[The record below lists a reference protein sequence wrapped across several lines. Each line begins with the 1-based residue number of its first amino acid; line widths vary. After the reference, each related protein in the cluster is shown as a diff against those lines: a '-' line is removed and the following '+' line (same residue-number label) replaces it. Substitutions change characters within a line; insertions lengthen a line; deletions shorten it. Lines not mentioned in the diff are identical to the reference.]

1 MSRPP
6 FRPGP
11 PVPPPEPPP
20 PGRFEPWLDLIA
32 PVPSAVNKVM
42 FGGRVVVLL
51 LLAAWGASFLMLPW
65 RSPAIGAS
73 FMHGINL
80 VFHEAGHV
88 IFAPFGRFMMFL
100 GGSLNQVLVPLI
112 FSIVFFVK
120 YRNAFGAA
128 VCLGWVGQSLK
139 DVAPYI
145 ADARIMDMP
154 LLGEMDE
161 EDVESRAD
169 RHDWHNLLGD
179 LGWLQHEVTLGRA
192 VAFVGGSLMVL
203 ACLWAALV
211 LWRQW
216 QRRSDFAFEEG

>member
-1 MSRPP
+1 MRRPP
-6 FRPGP
+6 FEPE
-11 PVPPPEPPP
+11 PEPPP
-20 PGRFEPWLDLIA
+20 PGRFDALLDVIA

-42 FGGRVVVLL
+42 FGGRLLALL
-51 LLAAWGASFLMLPW
+51 LMVVWGGYFLMLPW
-65 RSPAIGAS
+65 RSQEIGAS
-73 FMHGINL
+73 FLHGINL

-112 FSIVFFVK
+112 FGVVFFVK

-128 VCLGWVGQSLK
+128 FCLAWVGQSLK

-154 LLGEMDE
+154 LLGEMDD

-192 VAFVGGSLMVL
+192 VAFVGGTLMVL
-203 ACLWAALV
+203 ACLWGALV